1 MAYTVTAPVGNDIEL
16 AASFLP
22 MLDEIYTSESKT
34 AILDTV
40 SDRIQFVGAN
50 TVNLFTLDPVGMGN
64 YNRNSGYP
72 AGDVVG
78 EWVPYTLETERGR
91 SYMVDVLDNEES
103 KGLAFGGLLSTV
115 EREFIIPEIDAF
127 RFAAYADG
135 AAADNV
141 KSEAI
146 SAAADA
152 VAAID
157 EATVTLDEAEVPY
170 AGRILFVNPQTYG
183 FIKAGITRFV
193 ENGDRN
199 INFNVD
205 YYNDMR
211 VITVPSKRF
220 NTEITLNSVS
230 DTDDVGGYT
239 ASGATINFMIV
250 HPSAIMQVM
259 KHYAPRIFSPAVN
272 QEADAFKLN
281 IRYTHGAWVKSNKT
295 NGIYVHAGTTTSA

>member
-16 AASFLP
+16 AASYLP
-22 MLDEIYTSESKT
+22 MLDEIYVTDSKT

-40 SDRIQFVGAN
+40 SDRVEFAGAN
-50 TVNLFTLDPVGMGN
+50 TVNLFTLDPVGMSD
-64 YNRNSGYP
+64 YSRNEGYF
-72 AGDVVG
+72 AGDVAG

-91 SYMVDVLDNEES
+91 SYMVDILDNEES

-115 EREFIIPEIDAF
+115 EREWIIPEVDAF

-135 AAADNV
+135 ASADN
-141 KSEAI
+141 I
-146 SAAADA
+146 QSASLATAADA
-152 VAAID
+152 MAALD
-157 EATVTLDEAEVPY
+157 AATVALDEAEVPY
-170 AGRILFVNPQTYG
+170 EGRILFVNPKIYG
-183 FIKAGITRFV
+183 LIKAGITRFV

-199 INFNVD
+199 VNYNVD
-205 YYNDMR
+205 YFNDMR

-220 NTEITLNSVS
+220 NTAVTLNTASLTS
-230 DTDDVGGYT
+230 DAGGFT
-239 ASGATINFMIV
+239 ASGNAINFMIV
-250 HPSAIMQVM
+250 HPTAILQVM

-295 NGIYVHAGTTTSA
+295 NGIYVHAGTTVSG